1 MVGIRDV
8 RAMSQPGP
16 VRDAS
21 SATISEWGL
30 RTIEPALILNEV
42 LSATSAMFLRERT
55 QEGTTSGLEN
65 QLDRRRRTP
74 SA

>member
-1 MVGIRDV
+1 MVDIRDV
-8 RAMSQPGP
+8 PAMSQPRP

-21 SATISEWGL
+21 GETIPEWVL
-30 RTIEPALILNEV
+30 RTIEPALILNEA
-42 LSATSAMFLRERT
+42 LSATSAMFVREHT

-65 QLDRRRRTP
+65 QLGRRRRTP